1 MADFIQTPIKCVK
14 FKIPKELIMRII
26 SLTFIFMLSLHAAV
40 MPKNIEAKY
49 DVTFGLFGK
58 VGTSKATLNVEGY
71 EYTIT
76 IEADSAGL
84 AQSLS
89 GNRRERYESRGR
101 YLDGEYIPQEY
112 KTFVFNNS
120 KYDNS
125 IYTFDHKN
133 KTIRRYRER
142 INDEGE
148 VQTSEETLPYYAE
161 NDLLTLYFNMPN
173 WMENLKAKKE
183 LVLYAVG
190 ANKEDGHVNITLPQN
205 EHQKEVRDMLGC
217 DTGDVIIVRVN
228 QRIFTSE
235 HGELFLHL
243 DKDLLSDKALLQGVI
258 FFGDIRGE
266 MVEKRVR

>member
-1 MADFIQTPIKCVK
+1 
-14 FKIPKELIMRII
+14 MRII
-26 SLTFIFMLSLHAAV
+26 SLTFIFFLGLYAAV
-40 MPKNIEAKY
+40 MPKSIEAKY
-49 DVTFGLFGK
+49 DVSFGLFGK

-84 AQSLS
+84 AQALS

-101 YLDGEYIPQEY
+101 YFEGEYIPKEY

-133 KTIRRYRER
+133 QTIHRYRER
-142 INDEGE
+142 INDEGK

-173 WMENLKAKKE
+173 WMEDLKAAKE
-183 LVLYAVG
+183 LILHAVG
-190 ANKEDGHVNITLPQN
+190 ANKEDGHVNIILPQDKHR
-205 EHQKEVRDMLGC
+205 EEIKEMLGC
-217 DTGDVIIVRVN
+217 EDDNVIIVRVN
-228 QRIFTSE
+228 QRIFTSKD
-235 HGELFLHL
+235 GELFLHL
-243 DKDLLSDKALLQGVI
+243 DQDLLSDRALLQGVVL
-258 FFGDIRGE
+258 FGDIHGK